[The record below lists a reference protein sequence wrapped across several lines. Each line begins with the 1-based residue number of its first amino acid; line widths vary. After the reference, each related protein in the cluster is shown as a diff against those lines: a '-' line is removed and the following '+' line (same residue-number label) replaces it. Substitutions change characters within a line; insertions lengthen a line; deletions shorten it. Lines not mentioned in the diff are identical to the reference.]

1 MNDEEFLRSID
12 EYLSPPAD
20 ANPAMG
26 GVEIVWERGD
36 LRFGARHIWD
46 KHVITEQE
54 VEQVIL
60 EIPPYVEVRRHRN
73 VPNRTVFWGA
83 TRVDRWIVVVCED
96 LQQGDTRQLRP
107 ITAFEPEEGL
117 DYWERNR

>member
-1 MNDEEFLRSID
+1 MNDEDFLRSLD
-12 EYLSPPAD
+12 EYLTPRAD

-26 GVEIVWERGD
+26 GIEIVWVRGD
-36 LRFGARHIWD
+36 SRFGALHIWD
-46 KHVITEQE
+46 EHRITEEE

-60 EIPPYVEVRRHRN
+60 EVPPYVEARRHRDI
-73 VPNRTVFWGA
+73 PDRTVFWGA
-83 TRVDRWIVVVCED
+83 TREDRWILVVCED
-96 LQQGDTRQLRP
+96 WQRGDTRQLRP